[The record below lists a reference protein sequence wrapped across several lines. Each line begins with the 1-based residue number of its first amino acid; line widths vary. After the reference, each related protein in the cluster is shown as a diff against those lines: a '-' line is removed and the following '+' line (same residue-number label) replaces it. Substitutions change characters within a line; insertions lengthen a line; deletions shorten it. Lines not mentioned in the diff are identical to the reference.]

1 MNNEEYERI
10 LECLQGKIEDKKLQ
24 KRTDK
29 FKIENGKLYKKKKN
43 GKILRVLR
51 EDEIESIL
59 YMVHNHETGGHFE
72 VEAIYNK
79 IAERYY

>member
-29 FKIENGKLYKKKKN
+29 FKIEHGKLYKKKKN
-43 GKILRVLR
+43 GKILRVL
-51 EDEIESIL
+51 
-59 YMVHNHETGGHFE
+59 
-72 VEAIYNK
+72 
-79 IAERYY
+79 